1 VAQRDDPRHRTPTLR
16 LASLAGALVSIA
28 LGLCAGS
35 AHAASLD
42 GFYGVNVQQ
51 VFSGSSASWQPQ
63 LSAMESGGLQL
74 ARIDA
79 RWASV
84 EPNAP
89 GRAGHSYNWAMY
101 DGIVQ
106 ALAQHGLRWYPIVGY
121 STSWAS
127 VVPGDSSAAVAPA
140 HVGDFANYAWAL
152 ARRYGRGGTFWASH
166 PSLPQ
171 LPVTGYEIWNE
182 ENSTNFMHPQD
193 YAPEAY
199 ADLYMA
205 ARAAIRS
212 TDLQADV
219 VVGGL
224 ALGSPGVTDEI
235 QFLQRMYAHRPDLRG
250 NVDGVGLHPYQHS
263 LPDTYMRLGRFRR
276 ALDQL
281 AGPSVPIEI
290 TEVGWAT
297 TSVPEADRSADLSLL
312 AEQLP
317 HSDCN
322 INRLMPYTWL
332 TSESNP
338 GDPEDWFGIWNRDG
352 SGKPSGIAYLNAVK
366 LMRGMT
372 STPAPTRTMAIC
384 HPGASADAAGGRG
397 PRLRLRVLRVRR
409 RHWVRVAVSCRPAC
423 LLRLDLYGHTRKGSR
438 RLSTRAIG
446 LRSLRKVIRLR
457 IRHARSLKARGRVHA
472 LAVSRTGGITRRTR
486 TVRIR

>member
-63 LSAMESGGLQL
+63 LSAMQSGGLQL

-171 LPVTGYEIWNE
+171 LPVTDYEIWNE
-182 ENSTNFMHPQD
+182 ENSTAFLRPQGN
-193 YAPEAY
+193 APEAY
-199 ADLYMA
+199 ADLFMA
-205 ARAAIRS
+205 ARAAIKPV
-212 TDLQADV
+212 DANAKV
-219 VVGGL
+219 VIGGL
-224 ALGSPGVTDEI
+224 ALGNNGGADET
-235 QFLQRMYAHRPDLRG
+235 QFIQRMFAHRPDLKG
-250 NVDGVGLHPYQHS
+250 HVDAVGLHPYQVAVADVYRRIA
-263 LPDTYMRLGRFRR
+263 LFRQAYDRLDSSR
-276 ALDQL
+276 
-281 AGPSVPIEI
+281 VPIEL
-290 TEVGWAT
+290 TELGWAS
-297 TSVPEADRSADLSLL
+297 TSVSDAQRGQNLSHL
-312 AEQLP
+312 ASELP
-317 HSDCN
+317 RSDCN
-322 INRLMPYTWL
+322 VSRLLVYSW
-332 TSESNP
+332 TSAEQNGSRA
-338 GDPEDWFGIWNRDG
+338 DDWFGIYNHNATPKG
-352 SGKPSGIAYLNAVK
+352 SGSTFLGTVKTMLSG
-366 LMRGMT
+366 
-372 STPAPTRTMAIC
+372 SAPRSVVHIC
-384 HPGASADAAGGRG
+384 HATT
-397 PRLRLRVLRVRR
+397 PRVPPVLRMYATLG
-409 RHWVRVAVSCRPAC
+409 H
-423 LLRLDLYGHTRKGSR
+423 GHTRLTVVARCPHGCSYSLALVAQRAAGALRVAHRTGHFSAR
-438 RLSTRAIG
+438 RRNFRFRITHK
-446 LRSLRKVIRLR
+446 LRRRYPVVQLQIV
-457 IRHARSLKARGRVHA
+457 ARGRNGA
-472 LAVSRTGGITRRTR
+472 KTSRTAPIALG
-486 TVRIR
+486 